1 MSVNDNSYEYF
12 ADLVRKLKGGDES
25 AFSEI
30 YENTKK
36 MVYVTCFG
44 ILNNKEDAED
54 AMQETYINLYNKISD
69 LEDETSFLPWLKKTA
84 ANKALDKRKSIKD
97 NASFDD
103 VVGTEDFSD
112 ADDNLENLP
121 DSLILEKDKRDT
133 FYKILRKELSD
144 AQFQTILLY
153 YYDELSIADIAKVMD
168 CPTETIKSRLKSA
181 RVKIKAG
188 IQEFEKT
195 NKIRLLGAAGTGTLG
210 NFFNSYYGS
219 LKIPAIKNFPFKVPA
234 VPKGA
239 VAAKAAG
246 GKAAAGVTAKAAGG
260 TSLPKVLG
268 IVGASVLGVGAVGG
282 GALAVNYLINNSNN
296 EEPKV
301 YEINS
306 DGLYCDIEKSDGTNN
321 CYRFYP
327 DGELI
332 YTSYNFND
340 SDEYFPTGSWFNIGS
355 DDSRVEYGTYEV
367 DGNKLEITVDRED
380 GSVEYDAS
388 ILNNAIFVDDARY
401 KFYEFGDLPGYITEY
416 EEPVPE
422 TSETE
427 TETSETIAE
436 TTERIVS
443 VTDAY
448 YKDEVY
454 EYYPYGE
461 IFTEEDEIERYYFH
475 EIIPQVNI
483 SGIDMSSVN
492 DEIMNTV
499 NDFYHIDDSW
509 RGWNNVEKEQ
519 LAETDYMYYI
529 GEDVVSVVVRYRYL
543 FTDGTDIYYSVFN
556 ISIETGELLDPSEFI
571 ALCGL
576 TDEEF
581 FELADASFVTITE
594 GYDIYDSVS
603 GYYDDTD
610 YYGMNKD
617 RISYDN
623 FTPFYSPDGHLCFEG
638 LVCMPG
644 GQQWF
649 NSLVDTENREFY
661 EYNAAL
667 ASGDVS
673 EPG

>member
-1 MSVNDNSYEYF
+1 MSNGEKTYEYY
-12 ADLVRKLKGGDES
+12 ADLVKRVKAGDDS

-30 YENTKK
+30 YENTQRL
-36 MVYVTCFG
+36 VYVTCYG

-69 LEDETSFLPWLKKTA
+69 LEDEMSFLPWLKKMA

-103 VVGTEDFSD
+103 VVGTEDLSD

-168 CPTETIKSRLKSA
+168 CPVETIKSRLKSA

-195 NKIRLLGAAGTGTLG
+195 NKISLLGAAGTGTLG

-219 LKIPAIKNFPFKVPA
+219 LKIPAIKNFPVKVPA

-239 VAAKAAG
+239 VA
-246 GKAAAGVTAKAAGG
+246 GKAAAGKAAAGATAKAAGG

-268 IVGASVLGVGAVGG
+268 IVGASVLGAGIVGG
-282 GALAVNYLINNSNN
+282 GTLGITYLINNSNA
-296 EEPKV
+296 EDPKV
-301 YEINS
+301 YEISN
-306 DGLYCDIEKSDGTNN
+306 DGLYCDIEKDDGINN

-332 YTSYNFND
+332 YTSYSFND
-340 SDEYFPTGSWFNIGS
+340 SDEYFPTGSWFNIES

-380 GSVEYDAS
+380 GSVEYDAA

-416 EEPVPE
+416 EEPASE
-422 TSETE
+422 TSESE
-427 TETSETIAE
+427 TETSETH
-436 TTERIVS
+436 TEPTEKERV
-443 VTDAY
+443 VTVTEGYGEDCTAVGGY
-448 YKDEVY
+448 EGEFTY
-454 EYYPYGE
+454 EY
-461 IFTEEDEIERYYFH
+461 RKS
-475 EIIPQVNI
+475 IPQVNI
-483 SGIDMSSVN
+483 SDKDMSEVN
-492 DEIMNTV
+492 EIIRNDIEEHLGSRTYNVEVGYMYFIGDEIV
-499 NDFYHIDDSW
+499 SIVIKFDD
-509 RGWNNVEKEQ
+509 GLVF
-519 LAETDYMYYI
+519 
-529 GEDVVSVVVRYRYL
+529 GENYGERYL
-543 FTDGTDIYYSVFN
+543 IYN
-556 ISIETGELLDPSEFI
+556 ISVETGELLEPEEFI
-571 ALCGL
+571 ELCGL

-581 FELADASFVTITE
+581 FTLADASFATIAD
-594 GYDIYDSVS
+594 GYKTSLDEEYREKTIHDIYEN
-603 GYYDDTD
+603 
-610 YYGMNKD
+610 NKELL
-617 RISYDN
+617 SYEYL
-623 FTPFYSPDGHLCFEG
+623 TPFFSPDGHLCFEG
-638 LVCMPG
+638 YIFELGDQGADHHMI
-644 GQQWF
+644 
-649 NSLVDTENREFY
+649 DTETQQIIE
-661 EYNAAL
+661 L
-667 ASGDVS
+667 VPVDVM
-673 EPG
+673 

>member
-69 LEDETSFLPWLKKTA
+69 LEDEMSFLPWLKKMA

-219 LKIPAIKNFPFKVPA
+219 LKIPAIKNFPFTVPA

-306 DGLYCDIEKSDGTNN
+306 DGLYCDIEKSDGINN

-340 SDEYFPTGSWFNIGS
+340 SDEYFPTGSWFNMGS